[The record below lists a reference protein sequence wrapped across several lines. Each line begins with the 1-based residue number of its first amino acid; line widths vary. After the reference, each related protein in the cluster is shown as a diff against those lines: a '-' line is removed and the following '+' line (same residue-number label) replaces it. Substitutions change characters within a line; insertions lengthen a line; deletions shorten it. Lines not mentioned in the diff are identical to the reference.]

1 MRQDANRRHP
11 RKTRP
16 GGRRAERGAGGK
28 RSRRASAAAAW
39 PTCDLRN
46 VNESRRE
53 WECPDRLWHRSEG
66 REFSEKSW
74 MLINRHKQGCRLC
87 STTLFGH
94 RFGGRQISGGGRV
107 KNLIRCG
114 MTSSKGSENINTCCP
129 SLWDRRHKASVSG
142 NCFQEMLHD
151 LQLLET
157 LQNKSYVTFYSFS
170 AILFAVLV
178 LYHYR
183 LGESR
188 EVFFYFA
195 STSLRDKAPGLLQ
208 VLRLQ
213 RTRRWEMCCYYEN
226 GCRSLR
232 INFHKLNMQTCQ
244 QQKYSFILFM
254 LQLLHFSI
262 IYLSFC

>member
-53 WECPDRLWHRSEG
+53 WECADRLWHRSEG

-87 STTLFGH
+87 SQTLFGH

-129 SLWDRRHKASVSG
+129 SLLDRRHKASVSG
-142 NCFQEMLHD
+142 NCFQEMLHHR
-151 LQLLET
+151 QLLET
-157 LQNKSYVTFYSFS
+157 LQKKTYVTFYSFS
-170 AILFAVLV
+170 AMLFAVLV

-188 EVFFYFA
+188 EVFFISQA
-195 STSLRDKAPGLLQ
+195 HL
-208 VLRLQ
+208 
-213 RTRRWEMCCYYEN
+213 WETKLKDS
-226 GCRSLR
+226 CRSSDFKR
-232 INFHKLNMQTCQ
+232 QEDEKCVVIMKMVAEVWG
-244 QQKYSFILFM
+244 
-254 LQLLHFSI
+254 
-262 IYLSFC
+262 